1 MKRHNRLLRNIAVGI
16 GLSLLVAQD
25 PFVLDSAG
33 TGSITQS
40 IANSIQVSDINNDGV
55 NDIILS
61 GYDSTRFGVF
71 LDVMLGSSDGSLS
84 QGYQTNFNTY
94 PDTIAE
100 YLGGI
105 GGVDLADVNR
115 DGWMDLYL
123 TGSALSKL
131 YLNSSGSFNVSSNL
145 QSMSL
150 TYSD

>member
-1 MKRHNRLLRNIAVGI
+1 M

-84 QGYQTNFNTY
+84 QGYQTNFTTY

-105 GGVDLADVNR
+105 GGVDLADVR
-115 DGWMDLYL
+115 PVE
-123 TGSALSKL
+123 SERPALVVAAGERL
-131 YLNSSGSFNVSSNL
+131 IDE
-145 QSMSL
+145 Q
-150 TYSD
+150 